1 MGARPALRT
10 IALLA
15 LRGCLELSASAAPL
29 PAFVTPR
36 FNASRSL
43 ASLPGIDVRDPT
55 TALWDPA
62 SRTWH
67 LYATHQPSG
76 AEGYAAGQI
85 SHFSLNA
92 SRFDDPTARWRHEG
106 ASHDRGGSV
115 GSRKQTSVR
124 QAGKRSSRGGHSPRV
139 ERSAGNEAGE
149 KADAAATRVA
159 TRATATLTCI
169 GEISV
174 KTFAEL
180 SLARFRK

>member
-1 MGARPALRT
+1 MVARPRQRIA
-10 IALLA
+10 ALLA
-15 LRGCLELSASAAPL
+15 LRGCFELSASAAPL

-76 AEGYAAGQI
+76 AEGYAAGTI

-106 ASHDRGGSV
+106 EVVAGSGTAGAFDAHAVFTPGAVRDCAADGG
-115 GSRKQTSVR
+115 G
-124 QAGKRSSRGGHSPRV
+124 
-139 ERSAGNEAGE
+139 
-149 KADAAATRVA
+149 
-159 TRATATLTCI
+159 
-169 GEISV
+169 
-174 KTFAEL
+174 
-180 SLARFRK
+180 